1 MNMKKITAVMI
12 AVSLMM
18 ILGTSLASA
27 SSVRGYMDGGS
38 GNYVYGWAWDSSN
51 PDSSVSVQIIVKKAS
66 DNSVVLEKTVM
77 ADQYREDLQNNAI
90 GNGFHGFHVFIDWSS
105 FEQTDYVIEA
115 FGEGTPL
122 HGFVYYKEGTYRLA
136 SDHEVAVS
144 GLSNNRITSL
154 GTYKTTA
161 YCPCRICCSG
171 WGRRT
176 STGAVPRS
184 GHTIAVD
191 PRVIPYG
198 SKVLINGVVYTAEDC
213 GSGVKGKHIDIFFD
227 SHKEAKHYGVR
238 NVEAYLVE

>member
-90 GNGFHGFHVFIDWSS
+90 GNGL
-105 FEQTDYVIEA
+105 
-115 FGEGTPL
+115 P
-122 HGFVYYKEGTYRLA
+122 
-136 SDHEVAVS
+136 
-144 GLSNNRITSL
+144 
-154 GTYKTTA
+154 
-161 YCPCRICCSG
+161 
-171 WGRRT
+171 
-176 STGAVPRS
+176 
-184 GHTIAVD
+184 
-191 PRVIPYG
+191 
-198 SKVLINGVVYTAEDC
+198 
-213 GSGVKGKHIDIFFD
+213 
-227 SHKEAKHYGVR
+227 
-238 NVEAYLVE
+238 